1 MKTREKYRLKREKI
15 LKDIKKGASYKEIGL
30 KYSITKQRI
39 YQIAKMNNVSRWD
52 ESRNKAK
59 ETYKNV
65 VKELKNNIPAKEIYK
80 KYGRRSATI
89 YKEINNETPY
99 EKQLRIRNNDL
110 VSKFNK
116 GFIAKELIN
125 LDSNE
130 LNNVNSI
137 YKINTKKGI
146 KRYPQIGNRSAGGS
160 FEKKS
165 IINLIVKLRNKG
177 ISFVKITDKL
187 NNLGYKTITGR
198 KFTTPNVI
206 VKYHKYNN
214 KK

>member
-15 LKDIKKGASYKEIGL
+15 LKDIKKGTSYKEIGL
-30 KYSITKQRI
+30 KYGITKQRI

-99 EKQLRIRNNDL
+99 EKQIRVRDNDII
-110 VSKFNK
+110 SKFNK
-116 GFIAKELIN
+116 GLMAKEIID
-125 LDSNE
+125 LDTNE
-130 LNNVNSI
+130 LTSITSI
-137 YKINTKKGI
+137 YRINTKNGN
-146 KRYPQIGNRSAGGS
+146 KRYPTIGNRSAGGF
-160 FEKKS
+160 FESKKV
-165 IINLIVKLRNKG
+165 IKLIVKLKNEG
-177 ISFVKITDKL
+177 VSFVEITNKL
-187 NNLGYKTITGR
+187 NSLNYKTITGR

-206 VKYHKYNN
+206 AKYHKYNN
-214 KK
+214 NK

>member
-30 KYSITKQRI
+30 KYGITKQRI

-80 KYGRRSATI
+80 KYGRRAGTI
-89 YKEINNETPY
+89 YKKINNETPY
-99 EKQLRIRNNDL
+99 EKQIRVRDNDII
-110 VSKFNK
+110 SKFNK
-116 GFIAKELIN
+116 GLMAKEIID
-125 LDSNE
+125 LDTNE
-130 LNNVNSI
+130 LTSITSI
-137 YKINTKKGI
+137 YRINTKNGN
-146 KRYPQIGNRSAGGS
+146 KRYPTIGNRSAGGS
-160 FEKKS
+160 FENKK
-165 IINLIVKLRNKG
+165 IIKLIVKLRDNG
-177 ISFVKITDKL
+177 SSFIEITNKL
-187 NNLGYKTITGR
+187 NDLGYKTITGR
-198 KFTTPNVI
+198 KFTTPNVT
-206 VKYHKYNN
+206 VKYHQYY

>member
-30 KYSITKQRI
+30 KYGVSMQRI
-39 YQIAKMNNVSRWD
+39 YQIAKMNDISRWE
-52 ESRNKAK
+52 ESRNKIK
-59 ETYKNV
+59 ETYKKV
-65 VKELKNNIPAKEIYK
+65 VKELKNNTPAKEIYK

-99 EKQLRIRNNDL
+99 EKQLRVRDNDITN
-110 VSKFNK
+110 KFCK
-116 GFIAKELIN
+116 GLMAKELIKLETNN
-125 LDSNE
+125 LTNI
-130 LNNVNSI
+130 NSI
-137 YKINTKKGI
+137 YKINSKRGV
-146 KRYPQIGNRSAGGS
+146 KRYPTIGNRSAGGF
-160 FEKKS
+160 FECKKV
-165 IINLIVKLRNKG
+165 IKLIVKLKNENM
-177 ISFVKITDKL
+177 SFVEITSKL

-206 VKYHKYNN
+206 AKYHKYNN